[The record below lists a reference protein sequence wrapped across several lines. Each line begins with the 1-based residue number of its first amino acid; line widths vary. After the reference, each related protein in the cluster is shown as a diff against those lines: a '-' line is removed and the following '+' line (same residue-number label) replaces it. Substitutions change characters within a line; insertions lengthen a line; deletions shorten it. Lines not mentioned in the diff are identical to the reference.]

1 MNLELI
7 INDDSWI
14 VQILL
19 DTKKYYIV
27 DPTNKKLYIAKLDV
41 NQVKYDVWLN
51 YHEPYKENYY
61 E

>member
-27 DPTNKKLYIAKLDV
+27 DSINKKLYISNLNVD
-41 NQVKYDVWLN
+41 QVKYSVWMN
-51 YHEPYKENYY
+51 YHEPYMENYY
-61 E
+61 G